1 MLKNP
6 LKRLEESSCV
16 RESHWHVLNVN
27 SATTIPQRTK
37 RHTLK
42 GWNSRNIVDSAE
54 LIHCT
59 KKPNNTAGI

>member
-27 SATTIPQRTK
+27 SATTIPQRIR
-37 RHTLK
+37 RHILK
-42 GWNSRNIVDSAE
+42 EWSLRSIVDSAE